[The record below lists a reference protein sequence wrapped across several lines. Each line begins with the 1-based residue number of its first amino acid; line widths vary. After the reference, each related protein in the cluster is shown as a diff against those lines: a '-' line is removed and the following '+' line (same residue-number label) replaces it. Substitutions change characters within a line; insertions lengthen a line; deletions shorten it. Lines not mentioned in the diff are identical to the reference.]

1 MDRILKE
8 KAVSEF
14 NEIFNNSEI
23 VIVVHY
29 EGLDAL
35 SINSLRNETYDKDV
49 SFKVTKNRLIK
60 LAIEKTQ
67 YKNIIELFK
76 GPTAIAYSND
86 IVAASKVI
94 HNYSKQNEKLVIL
107 GGALKDKT
115 IDLEEIKSLAALPS
129 LDEVRANLA
138 AMMSTPASRIA
149 SVVSAPGAQV
159 ARVFNAYAVKDQAA

>member
-1 MDRILKE
+1 MDRVSKE
-8 KAVSEF
+8 KTVSEF

-23 VIVVHY
+23 VIIVHY

-67 YKNIIELFK
+67 YKNILELFK

-94 HNYSKQNEKLVIL
+94 YNYSKQNEKLVIL
-107 GGALKDKT
+107 GGSLKDKT

-129 LDEVRANLA
+129 LDEIRANLV
-138 AMMSTPASRIA
+138 AMMSTPASRIV
-149 SVVSAPGAQV
+149 SVVSAPGAQI
-159 ARVFNAYAVKDQAA
+159 ARVLNAYAVKDQAA

>member
-8 KAVSEF
+8 KEVSEF

-35 SINSLRNETYDKDV
+35 SITSLRNETYDKDV

-76 GPTAIAYSND
+76 GPTAIAYSSD

-115 IDLEEIKSLAALPS
+115 IDLEEIKNLAALPS
-129 LDEVRANLA
+129 LDEIRVNLV